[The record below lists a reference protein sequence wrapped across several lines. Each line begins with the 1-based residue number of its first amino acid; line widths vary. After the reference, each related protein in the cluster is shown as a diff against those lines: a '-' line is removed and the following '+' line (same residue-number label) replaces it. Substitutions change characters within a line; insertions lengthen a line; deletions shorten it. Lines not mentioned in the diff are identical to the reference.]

1 MAYDMRYSMDDS
13 VGLSLMEVKNV
24 ESPGV
29 SDPLEEAMVPIEV
42 KSINPQQ
49 YIGPVRFGLNKDD

>member
-1 MAYDMRYSMDDS
+1 MDDS

-29 SDPLEEAMVPIEV
+29 SDPFREAIVPV
-42 KSINPQQ
+42 KERSIDLQEF
-49 YIGPVRFGLNKDD
+49 VDAERFEPNQAG

>member
-1 MAYDMRYSMDDS
+1 MRYSMDDS

-29 SDPLEEAMVPIEV
+29 SDPSKEAMVPI
-42 KSINPQQ
+42 KGKPIN
-49 YIGPVRFGLNKDD
+49 L